1 MEDWESVTKIG
12 KNVSGGASANRENV
26 IRGKAALN
34 AAKRSGAAV
43 TTEKKFA
50 TGNAVSIHSS
60 IQPSY
65 TPLSSR
71 CPSLDS

>member
-1 MEDWESVTKIG
+1 MEDWETALKIG
-12 KNVSGGASANRENV
+12 HSVRAGAGARENV
-26 IRGKAALN
+26 VKGKGALN
-34 AAKRSGAAV
+34 AARRSGAV

-60 IQPSY
+60 IQPSH